1 MSDYDTEI
9 DGDISFNDE
18 MGSEADTHGEH
29 GGSASATDAVA
40 DYLLGDDSTL
50 KNATSKR
57 DDGERSAG
65 DKSFIVRRDDDV
77 DKPASKSGGV
87 EYKQSM
93 PEDRSQE
100 YYNAQQQIEQCNQ
113 TMADI
118 NERFQRGEIDVNQ
131 ANFMQQENAKQYFM
145 AQHQLDS
152 SRISILERENFMRNA
167 HSVMEQTMGDD
178 WKDPVKREE
187 LGKKGAEYL
196 RQQGFSFEEIQEL
209 DDPRAATVLLKSIQA
224 QEENKRLKLEL
235 SAAKQKLRNHNRG
248 LREAQKHSGR
258 GSPQKSQNATDAIA
272 DLLIKN
278 KSVR

>member
-1 MSDYDTEI
+1 MSDYDTDI

-50 KNATSKR
+50 KNAASKR

-77 DKPASKSGGV
+77 EKPASKSEGV
-87 EYKQSM
+87 EYKDSM
-93 PEDRSQE
+93 PADRSQE

-152 SRISILERENFMRNA
+152 SRISMLERENFMRNA
-167 HSVMEQTMGDD
+167 HAEMEKAFPED
-178 WKDPVKREE
+178 WADPTKREI

-196 RQQGFSFEEIQEL
+196 RQTGFSFEEIQEL
-209 DDPRAATVLLKSIQA
+209 DDPRAATVVLQNVKMKEELA
-224 QEENKRLKLEL
+224 QTKLQL

>member
-1 MSDYDTEI
+1 MSDYDTDI
-9 DGDISFNDE
+9 DDISFNDE
-18 MGSEADTHGEH
+18 MGSEADTYGEH

-40 DYLLGDDSTL
+40 DLLLGDDSTL
-50 KNATSKR
+50 KNAASKN
-57 DDGERSAG
+57 DSGERSAG
-65 DKSFIVRRDDDV
+65 DKSFIVRRDDDAE
-77 DKPASKSGGV
+77 KPASRSEGV
-87 EYKQSM
+87 EYGKTM
-93 PEDRSQE
+93 PEDTSQE
-100 YYNAQQQIEQCNQ
+100 YYNAQQTVQNCNQ
-113 TMADI
+113 TFADI
-118 NERFQRGEIDVNQ
+118 NEQFNRGELTAEQ
-131 ANFMQQENAKQYFM
+131 ANFMHQQNAQQFFQ
-145 AQHQLDS
+145 AQHAMDNT
-152 SRISILERENFMRNA
+152 RIQMLERENFMRNA

-187 LGKKGAEYL
+187 LGKKGADYL
-196 RQQGFSFEEIQEL
+196 RQQGFSHEEIAEL

-224 QEENKRLKLEL
+224 QEDNKRLKLEL